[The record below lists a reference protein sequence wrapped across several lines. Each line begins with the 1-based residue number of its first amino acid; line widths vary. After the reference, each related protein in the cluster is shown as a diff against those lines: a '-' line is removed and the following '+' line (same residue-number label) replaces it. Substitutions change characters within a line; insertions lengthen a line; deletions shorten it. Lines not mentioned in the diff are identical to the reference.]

1 MLNVKVGY
9 HCITWWQGKHGEK
22 KEQNLIKSLDE
33 ISAVGYKGFETGLFL
48 IDEYY
53 GREKELKDIIAER
66 NLELVTLYGGGGFID
81 PAKYDEEIERN
92 TKGMEMLAKMGAS
105 IFVTAGGTK
114 RPEGNTEADYQIL
127 AKALN
132 ELGRRCKDYGLKS
145 CYHLHWKTMVE
156 TREQLTWLMENT
168 DPNLVW
174 LLADTAHLMRGGS
187 EPVEVFKTYIN
198 RIAYTHFKDIDM
210 NEVKED
216 AAKGDYR
223 SVINYFKELGEGKVD
238 FSSIIRIMD
247 KSSYNGWIMIELDST
262 TRTPKESAQISKKYL
277 EEKLGVKV

>member
-9 HCITWWQGKHGEK
+9 HCITWWRG

-33 ISAVGYKGFETGLFL
+33 ISAVGYKGFETGLSFFV
-48 IDEYY
+48 EEFY
-53 GREKELKDIIAER
+53 GKEKELKNIIEER

-81 PAKYDEEIERN
+81 PTKYDEEIERN
-92 TKGMEMLAKMGAS
+92 TKGMEILSKMGCLYL
-105 IFVTAGGTK
+105 VLGGGTK
-114 RPEGNTEADYQIL
+114 KAEGNSEEDYRIL

-132 ELGRRCKDYGLKS
+132 ELGRRCKDYGLKA

-168 DPNLVW
+168 DPDLVG
-174 LLADTAHLMRGGS
+174 LTADTAHIARGGS
-187 EPVEVFKTYIN
+187 DPVEVFQTYID
-198 RIAYTHFKDIDM
+198 RISYTHFKDIDV
-210 NEVKED
+210 NEMKEN

-238 FSSIIRIMD
+238 FSSIIQIMD
-247 KSSYNGWIMIELDST
+247 KSNYNGWIMVELDST

-277 EEKLGVKV
+277 EEKLGVNV